1 MKYRAG
7 GAFLILARK
16 VLLADAFG
24 ISRMDDSNGIIS
36 KAEWYNHRIL
46 CDTTKKCKT
55 SFTLHGKRSSRAM
68 EEDEDD
74 EEFWDDVVDSRRPQW
89 ESCGDLANAKVLLPS
104 STSSLPTA
112 ILHFIG
118 GTGFGTFPQFTYG
131 TFLEEVS
138 ANGRYIVVSTPPEM
152 VIRGN
157 PLNHQRI
164 AYECARS
171 FRIAYRTIIED
182 EYGVYEAQSI
192 PIIGLGHSMGSRIHV
207 ILNTQRKLR
216 RIGFPRE
223 ANILL
228 SFNNYD
234 ATRSIP
240 FLYEVGMISQKAF
253 QSLLSTTYTTW
264 DAIKN
269 NEWLTTL
276 LSEPTTN
283 ARKQRNNPNTNKR
296 RGYYHYDDD
305 LNDDDDELWDD
316 DDDGYSS
323 ASTRRRRK
331 QRQQQLQQQSIRDQT
346 RNGMEWISTQL
357 KEQLSKTNDNNYG
370 NSALEFQPSPSEL
383 LQAVHNG
390 NYGVPKTLVIQFDQD
405 DLDQSSVLAR
415 ALWKPLERPQSVE
428 TPTNGTTTKLSD
440 EEDATATKDSDV
452 VTGITMDV
460 KFAYLKGTHLTP
472 IIRDP
477 TSFVAARRNN
487 NQKEIRKERQQ
498 QRYAPSLEDDEV
510 DEEIQSINQELI
522 DLVSTITTYIDHILS
537 APSYSI

>member
-1 MKYRAG
+1 MESLLL
-7 GAFLILARK
+7 GALLLLSSG
-16 VLLADAFG
+16 VLPTNSFG
-24 ISRMDDSNGIIS
+24 ISRTSNNDIIAKGKLCS
-36 KAEWYNHRIL
+36 HPTMLKKSFIL
-46 CDTTKKCKT
+46 
-55 SFTLHGKRSSRAM
+55 SVRRSSRAVEEEE
-68 EEDEDD
+68 EEDED

-104 STSSLPTA
+104 TTSSSQLPTA

-131 TFLEEVS
+131 TFLEELS
-138 ANGRYIVVSTPPEM
+138 ENGSYIVVSTPPEM
-152 VIRGN
+152 MISSN

-171 FRIAYRTIIED
+171 FRIAYRTIIEE

-192 PIIGLGHSMGSRIHV
+192 PIVGLGHSMGSRIHV

-223 ANILL
+223 ANVLL

-253 QSLLSTTYTTW
+253 QSLLSTTSSTW

-276 LSEPTTN
+276 LSEPTTK
-283 ARKQRNNPNTNKR
+283 ARKQKNIPNTGR
-296 RGYYHYDDD
+296 RKDYYQY
-305 LNDDDDELWDD
+305 DD
-316 DDDGYSS
+316 DDDYDDEIWDDDEDGYYST
-323 ASTRRRRK
+323 STRQRK
-331 QRQQQLQQQSIRDQT
+331 RQQQIQQQSIRDQT

-357 KEQLSKTNDNNYG
+357 KEQLSKTNHNSYG
-370 NSALEFQPSPSEL
+370 NHALEFQPSPSEL
-383 LQAVHNG
+383 LQLVHNG
-390 NYGVPKTLVIQFDQD
+390 KYGVPKTLLIQFDQD

-415 ALWKPLERPQSVE
+415 ALLKQQEQQQSE
-428 TPTNGTTTKLSD
+428 EAHTYNNTNFSNGQDVAATDNSD
-440 EEDATATKDSDV
+440 LLMGVK
-452 VTGITMDV
+452 MDV

-477 TSFVAARRNN
+477 TSFVAARRSNKREFRN
-487 NQKEIRKERQQ
+487 QQ
-498 QRYAPSLEDDEV
+498 QEQSYTPPLEEGEV
-510 DEEIQSINQELI
+510 DVEIQNINQELR
-522 DLVSTITTYIDHILS
+522 DLVSTITTYIDHILI